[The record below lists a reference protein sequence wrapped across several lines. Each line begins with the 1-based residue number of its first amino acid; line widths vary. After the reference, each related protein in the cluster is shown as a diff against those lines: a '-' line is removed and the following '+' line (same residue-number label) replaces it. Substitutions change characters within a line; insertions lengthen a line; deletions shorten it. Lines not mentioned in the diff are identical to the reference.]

1 MLPDVIILGDS
12 HSNALM
18 EGCEAHGLKAEMIRF
33 SGNLWHGR
41 RIVVHPEHGVW
52 ISKPKALQR
61 QILDLRQKLGGRSIL
76 SPDVPVIGSFGFH
89 LGRFAPMFG
98 LQGHVTQRSEFEAD
112 PESLFV
118 SSAYVREYVTG
129 LRTSHVRLARHFDQQ
144 TNLVMVAPPFASNQ
158 PNMRTFYDF
167 MLDWMRAVGL
177 RVYDPNADLV
187 KAGMALDPSYLLDD
201 GRHGNGRYGA
211 EVIGNMIAQ
220 GLIRRA
226 A

>member
-41 RIVVHPEHGVW
+41 RVVLHPEHGIW

-89 LGRFAPMFG
+89 LGRFVPLFG
-98 LQGHVTQRSEFEAD
+98 LQGHVTRRSEFEAN

-118 SSAYVREYVTG
+118 SSAFAEEYVSS
-129 LRTSHVRLARHFDQQ
+129 LRTPHVRMARRIERLAP
-144 TNLVMVAPPFASNQ
+144 LVMVAPPLVGDQ
-158 PNMRTFYDF
+158 PNMRTFFDF
-167 MLDWMRAVGL
+167 MLDWMRTVGL
-177 RVYDPNADLV
+177 RVYDPNADL
-187 KAGMALDPSYLLDD
+187 AGAGRALDPSYLLDD

-211 EVIGNMIAQ
+211 EVIGNMIEK